1 MPKKK
6 QDFSEKEDAILIE
19 KVNENA
25 EQFLLGLATKSQTKR
40 KKIVMDGSK
49 KKWDNV
55 KRVMKKR
62 ATDVR
67 NNMNELEEE
76 RNFL

>member
-1 MPKKK
+1 
-6 QDFSEKEDAILIE
+6 
-19 KVNENA
+19 
-25 EQFLLGLATKSQTKR
+25 
-40 KKIVMDGSK
+40 MDGSK

>member
-1 MPKKK
+1 M
-6 QDFSEKEDAILIE
+6 QNS
-19 KVNENA
+19 
-25 EQFLLGLATKSQTKR
+25 FLHGLATKSQTKR
-40 KKIVMDGSK
+40 KKLLWTEAR
-49 KKWDNV
+49 KKWDDV

-62 ATDVR
+62 ETDVR